1 MLKSKTKKSLAGT
14 DKEYVEVEN
23 AEGLRIRV
31 MNQKGE
37 QTRGNIL
44 RIHVLKNAPAIDSR
58 ERDKYFAF
66 DVPWTSLLKVASRL
80 FDDAT

>member
-1 MLKSKTKKSLAGT
+1 MLKAKTKESLAGT
-14 DKEYVEVEN
+14 DKEYIEVEN

-37 QTRGNIL
+37 VNTEKLL
-44 RIHVLKNAPAIDSR
+44 RIHVLKKAPQIDSR
-58 ERDKYFAF
+58 ERDDYFAF
-66 DVPWTSLLKVASRL
+66 DVPWTSILKVASRL